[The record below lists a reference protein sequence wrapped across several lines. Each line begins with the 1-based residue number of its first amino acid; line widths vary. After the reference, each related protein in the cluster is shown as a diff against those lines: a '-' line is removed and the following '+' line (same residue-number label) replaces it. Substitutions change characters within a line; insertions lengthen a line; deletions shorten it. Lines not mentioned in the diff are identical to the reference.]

1 MRELSILGSSPV
13 ASTAGA
19 SFERAVTSTLTAE
32 GVRTQLHRIVNSADF
47 DATERSRRFLGYV
60 VEEEIAGR
68 ADRIKAYAIATEVFG
83 RDASFDAHS
92 DPVVRIEA
100 GHLRRALNLY
110 YVTAGISDEIVI
122 SIPKGSYVPKFDMRP
137 SPMRPVRVASPAR
150 RWRAV
155 PIAAACLLA
164 LATLSWP
171 TVNRIRSDRQ
181 QAPALP
187 RLLVRPFD
195 DLTNTGNS
203 QAIARGLTQEII
215 GQIAKFKDIVTVAG
229 DPRDDQGASAAR
241 SSASD
246 PRYVLAGDINVTDN
260 EFRLR
265 ARVLNR
271 VDNTVIWA
279 NSYTGDL
286 QASKLIETV
295 TDIARQV
302 VTPLGQPYGVIYRAD
317 ASQRLQN
324 APDDWQ
330 AYACTLSYYAY
341 RVSLDG
347 KKHPSVRKC
356 LEDAV
361 RRFPDYATAWALLSQ
376 AYVDEIRFRYP
387 IDPSSSPASIDRALE
402 AARRAVE
409 LDPENIRA
417 LQAQMFALYFHGEVE
432 TALKIGE
439 QALGLNPN
447 DTELVGEYGYRL
459 ALAGHWPRGCD
470 LMNEARE
477 RNPGPLAYYESG
489 LALCSYFKGDLR
501 EAVMWITKTPAPE
514 NPNYHL
520 IAAAV
525 YGEAGQ
531 TIEAARERAW
541 LEAHAPQL
549 VANLRSEVALRVVRP
564 EDVDRFLQSL
574 RKAGIASP
582 GEGKRKFD

>member
-1 MRELSILGSSPV
+1 MRARSILGSSPV
-13 ASTAGA
+13 ASAADTPCETGTAGIPQA
-19 SFERAVTSTLTAE
+19 ESVRA
-32 GVRTQLHRIVNSADF
+32 QLGRILKSPDF
-47 DATERSRRFLGYV
+47 DATERSRKFLDYV
-60 VEEEIAGR
+60 VEEAIAGR
-68 ADRIKAYAIATEVFG
+68 ADRIKAYAIAVEVFG
-83 RDASFDAHS
+83 RDALFDAHS

-100 GHLRRALNLY
+100 GHLRRALKLF
-110 YVTAGISDEIVI
+110 YVTAGVSDEIVI
-122 SIPKGSYVPKFDMRP
+122 SIPKGSYVPKFDVRP
-137 SPMRPVRVASPAR
+137 SSTGPVPVVR
-150 RWRAV
+150 RGRWPRALPV
-155 PIAAACLLA
+155 GIACLVA
-164 LATLSWP
+164 LATLSWLA
-171 TVNRIRSDRQ
+171 VNRASMDRLE
-181 QAPALP
+181 APALP

-195 DLTNTGNS
+195 DLTNAGNS
-203 QAIARGLTQEII
+203 QAIARGLTQEVIE
-215 GQIAKFKDIVTVAG
+215 QIAKFKDIVTVVG
-229 DPRDDQGASAAR
+229 DPRDYAGASSAR

-271 VDNTVIWA
+271 VDNSVIWA

-286 QASKLIETV
+286 QASKLIATV

-302 VTPLGQPYGVIYRAD
+302 ATPLGQPYGVIYLAD
-317 ASQRLQN
+317 ASQRPQN

-330 AYACTLSYYAY
+330 AYACTLTYYAY
-341 RVSLDG
+341 RASLDG

-361 RRFPDYATAWALLSQ
+361 RRFPNYATAWALLSQ

-409 LDPENIRA
+409 LDPDNIRA

-432 TALKIGE
+432 AALKIGE

-459 ALAGHWPRGCD
+459 SLAGNWARGCA
-470 LMNEARE
+470 LMNEARK

-501 EAVMWITKTPAPE
+501 EAAMWITKTPAPE
-514 NPNYHL
+514 NPNYHM
-520 IAAAV
+520 IAAAI

-531 TIEAARERAW
+531 TTEAARERTW
-541 LEAHAPQL
+541 MEAHAPRL
-549 VANLRSEVALRVVRP
+549 IANLRSEVALRVVRR
-564 EDVDRFLQSL
+564 EDIDRFMQSL
-574 RKAGIASP
+574 SKAGIAPP
-582 GEGKRKFD
+582 GEDRPKSN

>member
-1 MRELSILGSSPV
+1 VREWSKLGYPPFAPVVGPSLEYGRIASP
-13 ASTAGA
+13 
-19 SFERAVTSTLTAE
+19 TAE
-32 GVRTQLHRIVNSADF
+32 SVRAQLCRIIKSPDF
-47 DATERSRRFLGYV
+47 EATERSRKFLTYV
-60 VEEEIAGR
+60 VEEVLAGR
-68 ADRIKAYAIATEVFG
+68 ADRIKAYAIAIEVFG

-110 YVTAGISDEIVI
+110 YVTVGVSDEIAI
-122 SIPKGSYVPKFDMRP
+122 SIPKGSYVPKFDV
-137 SPMRPVRVASPAR
+137 RPVSTPPVPVVRRVR
-150 RWRAV
+150 RQSALGV
-155 PIAAACLLA
+155 VIVLLVA
-164 LATLSWP
+164 LATLPWLAAKRGGSER
-171 TVNRIRSDRQ
+171 V

-187 RLLVRPFD
+187 RLLVKPFD
-195 DLTNTGNS
+195 DLTNAGNS

-215 GQIAKFKDIVTVAG
+215 GQIAKFKDIVTVEG
-229 DPRDDQGASAAR
+229 DPRDDAGASAAR
-241 SSASD
+241 SAASD
-246 PRYVLAGDINVTDN
+246 PRYVLAGDINVSDS

-271 VDNTVIWA
+271 ADNTVIWA

-286 QASKLIETV
+286 QASKLIATV
-295 TDIARQV
+295 IDIARQIA
-302 VTPLGQPYGVIYRAD
+302 TPLGQPYGVIYQAD

-330 AYACTLSYYAY
+330 AYACTLTYYAY
-341 RVSLDG
+341 RASLDG
-347 KKHPSVRKC
+347 KKHPAVRKC

-361 RRFPDYATAWALLSQ
+361 RRFPNYATAWALLSQ

-387 IDPSSSPASIDRALE
+387 IDPSSSPASIDRALD

-417 LQAQMFALYFHGEVE
+417 LQAHMFALYFHGEVE
-432 TALKIGE
+432 AALKIGE

-459 ALAGHWPRGCD
+459 ALAGNWPRGCA
-470 LMNEARE
+470 LMNEARA

-501 EAVMWITKTPAPE
+501 EAAMWIAKTPSSE
-514 NPNYHL
+514 NPNYHM
-520 IAAAV
+520 IAAAI

-531 TIEAARERAW
+531 TAEAARERAW
-541 LEAHAPQL
+541 LEAHVPRL
-549 VANLRSEVALRVVRP
+549 IANLRSEVALRVVRR
-564 EDVDRFLQSL
+564 EDVDHLMRSL
-574 RKAGIASP
+574 GKAGIAPP
-582 GEGKRKFD
+582 GEGQARSN